1 MFPAVLDPALMLMG
15 WALVAAGVPGV
26 VVAII
31 AMISADPN
39 GFPVRARTTTLV
51 DGMGRPN
58 LNHYLGHRSYR
69 GHRDREQYCKCNF
82 LHGNSP
88 RRGLG
93 VTGILCVL
101 RLFAH
106 INVERREE
114 LRTRRMP
121 RMSRCSTRRFQ
132 CDVPHCSRLLL
143 LALIEFGRWLR
154 AVVSVAQGTLEADA
168 RVQQLCRGQSVIG
181 KSKTR

>member
-1 MFPAVLDPALMLMG
+1 MLMG

-39 GFPVRARTTTLV
+39 GFPVRARATTLV

-106 INVERREE
+106 NNVERRDE
-114 LRTRRMP
+114 LRIRRMP
-121 RMSRCSTRRFQ
+121 RMSPFSTRRFQ
-132 CDVPHCSRLLL
+132 CDVLHCSRLLL
-143 LALIEFGRWLR
+143 VLMEFAELPLWKWIQLHKGILR
-154 AVVSVAQGTLEADA
+154 GACSCKFCSGARAPSCISGVCGTTEVVP
-168 RVQQLCRGQSVIG
+168 
-181 KSKTR
+181 

>member
-1 MFPAVLDPALMLMG
+1 VFPAVLDPALMLMG